1 MRNDSQ
7 RSPDERECLAC
18 GRSFPPQG
26 RKAYCDDACRQRGF
40 RLRQRPS
47 DEIHLGLATRLPK
60 TAIVY
65 QCPECESRF
74 LGQQRCDDCGVFMR
88 RLGPGGPCPH
98 CDEAVAVADLLAGDP
113 RAMIN
118 IGGPQLPLDTEVMT

>member
-1 MRNDSQ
+1 MRND
-7 RSPDERECLAC
+7 RSTPNQHRVCGAC
-18 GRSFPPQG
+18 GDTFPVQG

-47 DEIHLGLATRLPK
+47 DEIRLGLATRLPK

-65 QCPECESRF
+65 QCPACETRA

-98 CDEAVAVADLLAGDP
+98 CDEAVAVADLLGES
-113 RAMIN
+113 RA
-118 IGGPQLPLDTEVMT
+118 